1 MYNTLFEVFIVPMRD
16 DGCSCVPEEA
26 FSEEA
31 KVKPFVSNP
40 CAEGT
45 CDCMGKEE
53 NYFKPVNKRTDAETL
68 REFDTLFSKYT
79 EANKLIISLNK
90 QNEVLISRNEDLKK
104 TNDYLVE
111 QNSSIKKKYMEIF
124 EALKTFEKRVSSLPV

>member
-1 MYNTLFEVFIVPMRD
+1 MIFEIFVVPMCEKEC
-16 DGCSCVPEEA
+16 GCRLEEIYSEDKLEINPEI
-26 FSEEA
+26 
-31 KVKPFVSNP
+31 NP
-40 CAEGT
+40 CAAGT

-68 REFDTLFSKYT
+68 REFDTLFNKYT

-90 QNEVLISRNEDLKK
+90 QNELIIARNEDLKK

>member
-1 MYNTLFEVFIVPMRD
+1 MVVDIFIVPMCD
-16 DGCSCVPEEA
+16 EGCSCVPEEA

-31 KVKPFVSNP
+31 KAKPFVSKESYP

-45 CDCMGKEE
+45 CDCEE

-68 REFDTLFSKYT
+68 REFDTLFNKYT

-90 QNEVLISRNEDLKK
+90 QNELLIARNEDLKK